1 MNSTIQNSLSPAPE
15 LRNGKTAAQ
24 PVTHESWPASPASR
38 PSLSVVIPVYNSAEI
53 LPALLPRLQAVL
65 AALTERYEIILVNDG
80 SRDNS
85 WEVASSWAQQHR
97 EIVAIDLMRN
107 YGQHNAL
114 LCGIRAAQHEVII
127 TMDDDLQHPPE
138 EIPKLLAK
146 LAEGYDV
153 VYGTPQQEW
162 HGLWRDLASVVTK
175 IALRSVMGAETA
187 RHVSAFRAFR
197 TKVRDSFSP
206 YEGCYVA
213 IDVLLTW
220 GTNRFAFLAVDH
232 QPRSAGKSN
241 YTLRKL
247 ITHALNLIT
256 GFSTVPLQFASV
268 IGFVFAIFG
277 MTVLFYVVARYLL
290 LGTSV
295 PGFPFLASVIAIFSG
310 AQLFALGV
318 IGEYLARLHFRV
330 MKQPTYAIRQVW
342 THHAADES
350 GKLTQ

>member
-1 MNSTIQNSLSPAPE
+1 MNPIIPSSLSQAPA
-15 LRNGKTAAQ
+15 LRNGKTVAQAA
-24 PVTHESWPASPASR
+24 ASGAVPDSAAAR

-53 LPALLPRLQAVL
+53 LPALLPRLLAAL
-65 AALTERYEIILVNDG
+65 AALTARYEIILVNDG
-80 SRDNS
+80 SRDHS
-85 WEVASSWAQQHR
+85 WQVASSWAQRCR

-146 LAEGYDV
+146 LDEGYDV
-153 VYGTPQQEW
+153 VYGTPQQEQ

-175 IALRSVMGAETA
+175 IALRSAMGAETA

-197 TKVRDSFSP
+197 TQVRDSFSP
-206 YEGCYVA
+206 YEGRYVA

-232 QPRSAGKSN
+232 RPRSVGKSN

-268 IGFVFAIFG
+268 IGFVFAFFG

-318 IGEYLARLHFRV
+318 IGEYLARLHFRA
-330 MKQPTYAIRQVW
+330 MKQPTYAVRQVW
-342 THHAADES
+342 ANHAADES
-350 GKLTQ
+350 GKPTQ